1 VRYVERIVTLQQQ
14 ERQEE
19 QEEWTGARD
28 VAASPAH
35 GGINRSGPWR
45 TLLLVALLTGLIYGA
60 VVAITISHYSDNV
73 SALIVAGEQF
83 VERYPGSPGHHT
95 VVYRH
100 DSYDGLGYYYIA
112 GNPFMRDPYIH
123 DALRYQRI
131 GYPFLVWAVSLG
143 QRAWQPGAMIGVNIV
158 AVMAVALLAGAL
170 IMWYAPGASVWW
182 ALACAVNP
190 ALIIGVRDDLIEPL
204 LTALALAGLL
214 LYLRGRVGWAALVFA
229 AALLTREV
237 GILFLAPL
245 LVAELTARRWPRFV
259 VLALSVVPYLIWQQ
273 IVTRA
278 IGYSSTDTVEHNF
291 QPLLVGMRLVVAG
304 LPYVPA
310 WERMYVPGIVAAMV
324 IVVAAL
330 AVAAWQAW
338 RRYDV
343 VLGGIIVH
351 CIAALFGGWVIWQ
364 GYRSAPRVFGGL
376 YPLLIFA
383 YLLYRRRNPGFAPV
397 VGLILLLTIFVFV
410 TQVVVAPTQAYYVTP

>member
-1 VRYVERIVTLQQQ
+1 MTLQQQ

-19 QEEWTGARD
+19 WIGAATVTTSPLHGVRD
-28 VAASPAH
+28 
-35 GGINRSGPWR
+35 GKGPWR

-60 VVAITISHYSDNV
+60 VVAITVSRYDNNV

-83 VERYPGSPGHHT
+83 VKQYPGSPGHHT

-112 GNPFMRDPYIH
+112 GNPFMRAPYIH

-143 QRAWQPGAMIGVNIV
+143 QRAWQPGAMIGVNIAAAMV
-158 AVMAVALLAGAL
+158 IALLAGAI

-190 ALIIGVRDDLIEPL
+190 ALIIGVRDDLIEPV

-214 LYLRGRVGWAALVFA
+214 LYLRGGVAWAALVFA

-245 LVAELTARRWPRFV
+245 LA
-259 VLALSVVPYLIWQQ
+259 ALS
-273 IVTRA
+273 
-278 IGYSSTDTVEHNF
+278 G
-291 QPLLVGMRLVVAG
+291 AG
-304 LPYVPA
+304 LRSLTSRPPTL
-310 WERMYVPGIVAAMV
+310 EE
-324 IVVAAL
+324 
-330 AVAAWQAW
+330 
-338 RRYDV
+338 
-343 VLGGIIVH
+343 
-351 CIAALFGGWVIWQ
+351 LFLQHYGAG
-364 GYRSAPRVFGGL
+364 
-376 YPLLIFA
+376 
-383 YLLYRRRNPGFAPV
+383 
-397 VGLILLLTIFVFV
+397 VGDR
-410 TQVVVAPTQAYYVTP
+410 A

>member
-1 VRYVERIVTLQQQ
+1 VERVEHIVTLQQQ

-19 QEEWTGARD
+19 GTSARD
-28 VAASPAH
+28 SATSPAH
-35 GGINRSGPWR
+35 GSMSGNSPWR
-45 TLLLVALLTGLIYGA
+45 ALLLVALLTGLIYGA
-60 VVAITISHYSDNV
+60 VVAITMSRYGGNA
-73 SALIVAGEQF
+73 SALIIAGRKV
-83 VERYPGSPGHHT
+83 VERYPGSPGRHT
-95 VVYRH
+95 IVYRH

-112 GNPFMRDPYIH
+112 GNPFMRAPYIH

-131 GYPFLVWAVSLG
+131 GYPFLVWAASLG
-143 QRAWQPGAMIGVNIV
+143 QRAWQPGVMIEVNIV
-158 AVMAVALLAGAL
+158 AAMAVALLSGAI

-182 ALACAVNP
+182 ALVCAVNP

-214 LYLRGRVGWAALVFA
+214 LYLRGRVAWAALLFA
-229 AALLTREV
+229 ATLLTREV

-245 LVAELTARRWPRFV
+245 LAAELAARRWRRFV
-259 VLALSVVPYLIWQQ
+259 ALALSVAPYLIWQQ
-273 IVTRA
+273 IVTRV
-278 IGYSSTDTVEHNF
+278 IGYSSTVTVEHNV
-291 QPLLVGMRLVVAG
+291 QPLLVGMRLVLAG
-304 LPYVPA
+304 LPHVPA
-310 WERMYVPGIVAAMV
+310 WERMHVLTIVAAMV

-330 AVAAWQAW
+330 AVTAWQAW

-351 CIAALFGGWVIWQ
+351 CVAALFGGWVIWQ

-397 VGLILLLTIFVFV
+397 VGLVLLLTLYVFL
-410 TQVVVAPTQAYYVTP
+410 TQVVFAPTQPYYVTP

>member
-1 VRYVERIVTLQQQ
+1 VERIVTLQQQ

-19 QEEWTGARD
+19 WIDAPVITP
-28 VAASPAH
+28 SPAQDS
-35 GGINRSGPWR
+35 INESNPWR
-45 TLLLVALLTGLIYGA
+45 ALLLVALLTGLIYGA
-60 VVAITISHYSDNV
+60 IVAITMSRYDNNA

-83 VERYPGSPGHHT
+83 VKQYPGSPGRHT
-95 VVYRH
+95 VIYRH

-112 GNPFMRDPYIH
+112 GNPFMRTPHIR

-143 QRAWQPGAMIGVNIV
+143 QQAWQPVVMIAVNIA
-158 AVMAVALLAGAL
+158 AVMAVALLAGAI

-190 ALIIGVRDDLIEPL
+190 ALIIGVRDDLIEPV

-214 LYLRGRVGWAALVFA
+214 LYLRGRVAWAALVFA

-245 LVAELTARRWPRFV
+245 LAAEVTARRWPRVV
-259 VLALSVVPYLIWQQ
+259 VLALSVAPYLIWQQ

-278 IGYSSTDTVEHNF
+278 MGYSSAVTVERNF
-291 QPLLVGMRLVVAG
+291 QPLLVGMRLVLAG
-304 LPYVPA
+304 IPHAPA
-310 WERMYVPGIVAAMV
+310 WERMYIPSIVAAIV

-343 VLGGIIVH
+343 VLGGAIVH
-351 CIAALFGGWVIWQ
+351 CIAALFAGWVIWQ

-397 VGLILLLTIFVFV
+397 VGLVLLLTLYVFL
-410 TQVVVAPTQAYYVTP
+410 TQVVFAPTQPYYVTP